1 MKHDFLNMFRQL
13 PPNSKNCVYV
23 IFSEKLEYG
32 GLMSAAE
39 RRRNAIFEQ
48 DSNPLS
54 PRSTT
59 KNLKKYKV

>member
-1 MKHDFLNMFRQL
+1 MKLDCLNMFRQL

-23 IFSEKLEYG
+23 IFGGKLEKE

-48 DSNPLS
+48 DSNLS
-54 PRSTT
+54 HPWVPQIS
-59 KNLKKYKV
+59 